1 MESLKF
7 LFSFLVKRAFNQSD
21 YIKRKYFDDNNFLD
35 FVKKRHEFVSNIF
48 NNYKIPS
55 SNNDKPD
62 NYNIKENTNIFKKEK
77 TKDFINFIENKD
89 NFTFDFWNKIEND
102 KEIDKEN
109 DSIIIDFVDNDSL
122 FADTKGNKQINIVR
136 TDSEIK
142 QKDIELFSEL
152 KQINIELL

>member
-1 MESLKF
+1 MESFKF
-7 LFSFLVKRAFNQSD
+7 LFSSLVKRAFNQSD